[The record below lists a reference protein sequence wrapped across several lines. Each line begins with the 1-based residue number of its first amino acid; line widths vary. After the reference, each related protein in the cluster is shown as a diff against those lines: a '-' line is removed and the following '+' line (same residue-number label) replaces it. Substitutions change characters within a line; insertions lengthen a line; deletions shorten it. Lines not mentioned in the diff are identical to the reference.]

1 MIRQRRCWCM
11 IMIKVI
17 LLVQSWHVQEMWW
30 LKSPDDNAM
39 KKNINHIMM
48 IPAANLWEAGHSLL
62 MGSWRCARQTLSIF
76 QRSFI
81 CHGSLGI
88 WRLLRQ
94 LHKLWQVQWWWW
106 LKEANSE
113 MLRKWGELVAASYYT
128 CEARMQRH
136 YSASLNSFTHARVG
150 YDWHCDIPP
159 SMHNMH
165 CLCNAHWMEHW
176 DQSPVRRDSASL
188 GFWMWLNFWGV
199 ILPAVPPNLGGLY
212 FSQWLCQQPYHSA
225 KQQGHLDGSHQ
236 NY

>member
-1 MIRQRRCWCM
+1 MIRQQRCWCM

-39 KKNINHIMM
+39 KKNIKTYYDDSGCQFVGSWPLSAHGQLEMREANPFNFSKSIHLPWKWRHMETTEAVAQVMTSAVMM
-48 IPAANLWEAGHSLL
+48 IERGKQWHVKEMGWAGGSLL
-62 MGSWRCARQTLSIF
+62 LY
-76 QRSFI
+76 
-81 CHGSLGI
+81 
-88 WRLLRQ
+88 
-94 LHKLWQVQWWWW
+94 LW
-106 LKEANSE
+106 
-113 MLRKWGELVAASYYT
+113 GPDAA
-128 CEARMQRH
+128 RH

-159 SMHNMH
+159 SMHNVH

-199 ILPAVPPNLGGLY
+199 ILPAVPPNLY
-212 FSQWLCQQPYHSA
+212 FGQWLCQQPYHSA